1 MSSLPMGW
9 TVKLVLIFIS
19 LTLFVIYIYILFT
32 FHFFEYIIC
41 YLFGII
47 LKFQRWC
54 NIMKW
59 VVVFNKIQKDFS
71 MHNVA
76 VTYGS
81 MNEKD
86 FSMRNIAV
94 TYGTM
99 NTTDRIVCVVSQFP
113 PRWLWKTTKFCII
126 IYFKS
131 TFNWMYFYWLDILWD
146 R

>member
-1 MSSLPMGW
+1 MSSFPMGW

-99 NTTDRIVCVVSQFP
+99 NTTDRIVYFLSQYSLKMSCQIFQ
-113 PRWLWKTTKFCII
+113 LVEQL
-126 IYFKS
+126 
-131 TFNWMYFYWLDILWD
+131 NWFWFESNGILFSKV
-146 R
+146 